1 MAHTAQVMGVAG
13 SGRGTGVTHFVIR
26 AANYLCSCRQKKTAI
41 LQWNPQKDLEKI
53 RAFLGA
59 GGKEDSRSFKKKDH
73 FRLLGVDYYYEG
85 DPAVLA
91 ACMEKKYQ
99 EILIDFG
106 EVRDEVFPEWLR
118 CSEKILIADL
128 SEWKLESF
136 LGLFTE
142 KEKTGKDWI
151 CLTAFGS
158 EIVRKEIERQ
168 FRLSV
173 KRIPLSVDAFSVDI
187 QTMEWFA
194 DILV

>member
-1 MAHTAQVMGVAG
+1 MCVSVCGVIFYA
-13 SGRGTGVTHFVIR
+13 
-26 AANYLCSCRQKKTAI
+26 
-41 LQWNPQKDLEKI
+41 D
-53 RAFLGA
+53 
-59 GGKEDSRSFKKKDH
+59 GKEDSRSFKKKDH
-73 FRLLGVDYYYEG
+73 FRLLGVDYYYNG

>member
-1 MAHTAQVMGVAG
+1 MVSTVKVTGIIGA
-13 SGRGTGVTHFVIR
+13 GRGTGVTHFSIR
-26 AANYLCSCRQKKTAI
+26 AANYFCSWKQRKTAVI
-41 LQWNPQKDLEKI
+41 QWNSHKDTERMRNFLE
-53 RAFLGA
+53 AS
-59 GGKEDSRSFKKKDH
+59 GKEGGRFKKEP
-73 FRLLGVDYYYEG
+73 FRVLEVDFYCQGGPE
-85 DPAVLA
+85 VLA
-91 ACMEKKYQ
+91 A
-99 EILIDFG
+99 
-106 EVRDEVFPEWLR
+106 WLR